1 MSEFGLRINN
11 FAAGSIIEKNIGVR
25 DRYDITEAMLINS
38 LFKDY
43 MVSHGLNVYKGE
55 STRDIICITFKYGSR
70 TYEEEIAHISSIPS
84 INKH

>member
-43 MVSHGLNVYKGE
+43 MV
-55 STRDIICITFKYGSR
+55 
-70 TYEEEIAHISSIPS
+70 
-84 INKH
+84 